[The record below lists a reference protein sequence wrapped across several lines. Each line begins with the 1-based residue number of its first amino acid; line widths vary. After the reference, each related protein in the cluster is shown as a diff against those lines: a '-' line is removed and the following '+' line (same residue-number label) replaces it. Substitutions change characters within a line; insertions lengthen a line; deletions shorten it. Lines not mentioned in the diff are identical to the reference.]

1 MNKYYTDLYKIVLA
15 AIPALLNPV
24 MTLLSG
30 IVSDFLV
37 GQRQMKTTTVRKIM
51 STSGLCV
58 AGSSIALAGH
68 VGCNAPMIVFFLSFS
83 LSFNGV
89 TCSGFKANHVEIA
102 PGRTS
107 GFELIFVDFDL
118 GLSGLTFA
126 MANTFASL
134 LGNGFQLSIFNSKFE
149 KY

>member
-1 MNKYYTDLYKIVLA
+1 
-15 AIPALLNPV
+15 
-24 MTLLSG
+24 MTLSSG
-30 IVSDFLV
+30 IVSDYLV
-37 GQRQMKTTTVRKIM
+37 SQRQMRTTTVRKIM

-68 VGCNAPMIVFFLSFS
+68 VGCNASLIVFLLSFS

-102 PGRTS
+102 PGKFLKIT
-107 GFELIFVDFDL
+107 FEIWVSFDL

-134 LGNGFQLSIFNSKFE
+134 LGNGFI
-149 KY
+149 